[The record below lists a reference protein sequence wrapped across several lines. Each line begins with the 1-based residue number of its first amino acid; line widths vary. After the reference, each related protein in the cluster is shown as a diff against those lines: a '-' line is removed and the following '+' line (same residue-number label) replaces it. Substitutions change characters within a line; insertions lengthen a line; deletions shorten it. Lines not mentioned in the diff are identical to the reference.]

1 MHLFEVPDLFS
12 KLFYELDSTTK
23 NSRKVQALTHYFNQA
38 PDPDKLMVIAIF
50 TGRRPKRQIKLS
62 ELKQWAIQ
70 TAQIPDWLFEESYSV
85 VGDLAETIHLILQ
98 NSVSPYQLPSTPY
111 PLPSTN
117 YPVPG
122 TQLPFIKLLTGGFR
136 LGVSQGL
143 LVQALHAH
151 TGIEKDELNLRL
163 MGNWT
168 VQNSNYQD
176 LIISPK
182 PHRSEE
188 RRVGKECY

>member
-98 NSVSPYQLPSTPY
+98 NSTPRNPLPDTRHQIPETRY
-111 PLPSTN
+111 PLPDTR
-117 YPVPG
+117 YQIG
-122 TQLPFIKLLTGGFR
+122 R
-136 LGVSQGL
+136 
-143 LVQALHAH
+143 AH
-151 TGIEKDELNLRL
+151 
-163 MGNWT
+163 
-168 VQNSNYQD
+168 V
-176 LIISPK
+176 
-182 PHRSEE
+182 
-188 RRVGKECY
+188 